1 MVLATE
7 ERTERNL
14 FLSRSVVDLVVV
26 GAQNQIIWFE
36 EIQKKVQYPAE
47 GIAWFLSEC

>member
-7 ERTERNL
+7 ERRERSL
-14 FLSRSVVDLVVV
+14 FQSKWVVAV

-36 EIQKKVQYPAE
+36 EIQKKDHYPAE